1 VQIAARPNGQAAH
14 AERPLNQSRKW
25 KTEARMREPRRDV
38 TPVASD
44 ISINSSNNQRRAAA
58 AACCADSKRRANDW
72 TNWQCASGTNGS
84 STWRGGAEKWE
95 PLTPFVASGNEHT
108 QTANVR
114 IVSIPNVSQ
123 SLTYIEADW
132 LTNACE
138 NKTSLAEVNITTV
151 WSWLVLPGSRST
163 AATSC

>member
-58 AACCADSKRRANDW
+58 AACCADRKRRANDW

-84 STWRGGAEKWE
+84 STWRGGAEK
-95 PLTPFVASGNEHT
+95 
-108 QTANVR
+108 
-114 IVSIPNVSQ
+114 
-123 SLTYIEADW
+123 
-132 LTNACE
+132 
-138 NKTSLAEVNITTV
+138 
-151 WSWLVLPGSRST
+151 
-163 AATSC
+163 